1 MFAPPENIFRGYD
14 GNSPTGPE
22 TMRDKNAEND
32 DLRLLRALCQ
42 ADDSGLV
49 RRACHVLGR
58 HDWPQGES
66 RIVFECCAALAARG
80 ARITAASLAAEATR
94 AGFPDVDLE
103 SLFAALPSADR
114 ELARR
119 LDALEKESG

>member
-1 MFAPPENIFRGYD
+1 MNTEH
-14 GNSPTGPE
+14 
-22 TMRDKNAEND
+22 AEND

-42 ADDSGLV
+42 TADPALV
-49 RRACHVLGR
+49 RRACRVLGR
-58 HDWPQGES
+58 YSWPQDES
-66 RIVFECCAALAARG
+66 RVVFECCAALAARG
-80 ARITAASLAAEATR
+80 ALISAANLAAEATR

-103 SLFAALPSADR
+103 MLFAALPSPDR